1 MSLKMTF
8 SLRTIFVLLFS
19 FIFLLSSV
27 TDLEAARRKKK
38 RSYNPNKTREQA
50 IEIIRSSS
58 EQVSEL
64 AGLEP
69 KVSVDGDSTIQEIMN
84 DDGEILT
91 LEGDMGEDLDELEKE
106 DDVTVDLDEF
116 KMMWLSFIDSN
127 EGSDMTAAGIGKS
140 DLMFIIMDWLG
151 TPYKFGGTTRG
162 RIDCSGF
169 TQKIFLSAADIMI
182 PRVAREQVNI
192 GDKINRKNLEFGD
205 MVFFHTYSR
214 RFASHVGI
222 YLGDNLFAHASS
234 RYGVTVSS
242 LESSYYK
249 KNFIGGRR
257 INARDV
263 AKYSINKNSTQLN
276 ATANPAEK
284 SNSDSGR

>member
-8 SLRTIFVLLFS
+8 SLRTFFVLLFS
-19 FIFLLSSV
+19 ILFIMSSV
-27 TDLEAARRKKK
+27 TDLEAARRRKK
-38 RSYNPNKTREQA
+38 RSYNPTKTREQA

-69 KVSVDGDSTIQEIMN
+69 IVPVDGDSTIQEIMN

-91 LEGDMGEDLDELEKE
+91 LEGDMGENLEELEKE

-127 EGSDMTAAGIGKS
+127 EGSDMTAAGIAKS

-151 TPYKFGGTTRG
+151 TPYRFGGNTSS

-169 TQKIFLSAADIMI
+169 TQKVFLSAAEIMI

-192 GDKINRKNLEFGD
+192 GDKISRKNLEFGD

-257 INARDV
+257 LNARDV
-263 AKYSINKNSTQLN
+263 SKFSINKHSTQLN
-276 ATANPAEK
+276 ATANPADK
-284 SNSDSGR
+284 SNSDTGR

>member
-1 MSLKMTF
+1 MSLNKTL
-8 SLRTIFVLLFS
+8 SSRSIVLILFT
-19 FIFLLSSV
+19 FIFLLTSV
-27 TDLEAARRKKK
+27 SDMEAARRKKK
-38 RSYNPNKTREQA
+38 RSYNPKQTRAQA

-58 EQVSEL
+58 ESVSEL

-69 KVSVDGDSTIQEIMN
+69 NVADSTNSAIEELIN

-91 LEGDMGEDLDELEKE
+91 IDGDLGENIEELEME

-116 KMMWLSFIDSN
+116 KMLWLSFIDSN
-127 EGSDMTAAGIGKS
+127 EGSDQTAAGIPKS
-140 DLMFIIMDWLG
+140 DLMYIIMDWLG
-151 TPYKFGGTTRG
+151 TPYRFGGTTRG
-162 RIDCSGF
+162 NIDCSGF
-169 TQKIFLSAADIMI
+169 TQKVFLAAADIMI

-192 GDKINRKNLEFGD
+192 GDKIKRKNLEFGD

-234 RYGVTVSS
+234 RHGVTVSS

-263 AKYSINKNSTQLN
+263 AKFSINNNSTQLN
-276 ATANPAEK
+276 ATANPAGAK
-284 SNSDSGR
+284 SGR